1 MERWEPHDEACYLS
15 LTFSSSKLVN
25 IYDIQSGLRYRGTSE
40 DKEVPATELNDVAV
54 KIVGSEV
61 HGVPKS
67 SSALFFGVIHLGVFR
82 RHLASILEIQKK
94 RGKER
99 IYFAIKEP
107 SFVIGSGYVGSN
119 YVTPTCF

>member
-67 SSALFFGVIHLGVFR
+67 SSALFFGVIHLVMQLERHIEFSIPLMRHVYFSGVLINSSLLFVF
-82 RHLASILEIQKK
+82 IL
-94 RGKER
+94 G
-99 IYFAIKEP
+99 
-107 SFVIGSGYVGSN
+107 FVYLFFV
-119 YVTPTCF
+119 